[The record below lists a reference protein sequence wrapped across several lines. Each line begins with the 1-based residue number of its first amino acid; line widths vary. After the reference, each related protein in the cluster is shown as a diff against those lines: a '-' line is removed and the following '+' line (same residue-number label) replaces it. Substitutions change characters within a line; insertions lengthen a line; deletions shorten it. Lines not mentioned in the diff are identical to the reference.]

1 MKKKSHFTEFFQE
14 YLEREPAVNEDK
26 QVSLKNVS
34 SFTADMKLGNINLEM
49 VIEKLNQI
57 RSGRSFKD
65 SEILYQM
72 QVYFKQLNEN
82 EKLALYAFLKG
93 LSQIVTG
100 TIPGNAATEPEDSQ
114 PQIKI
119 DNVEGQTVQEP
130 SAEASPPLPQAP
142 TGKKS
147 VTIKPNVITKA
158 SAQAASASAA
168 PVALPIN
175 VKNR

>member
-1 MKKKSHFTEFFQE
+1 MKKKQHFTEFFHE
-14 YLEREPAVNEDK
+14 YFERETPVNEDK

-72 QVYFKQLNEN
+72 QVYFKQLNDN

-100 TIPGNAATEPEDSQ
+100 TIPGDAAAEPEDTD
-114 PQIKI
+114 PGIKI
-119 DNVEGQTVQEP
+119 DNREGQAVP
-130 SAEASPPLPQAP
+130 SADSGAP
-142 TGKKS
+142 AAPSGKKS
-147 VTIKPNVITKA
+147 VTIKPNVITKN
-158 SAQAASASAA
+158 SAPAGGET
-168 PVALPIN
+168 PVSLPVNI
-175 VKNR
+175 KNR